1 MKILMKGFFK
11 ILLILFLCGAT
22 IFTVAYAISDITI
35 MQFLAFSNPVVAQEM
50 ISEKLIGML
59 IKISIVGTILGI
71 FWISLKKVANYLE
84 KKEQQ
89 EEYEALKN
97 NE

>member
-1 MKILMKGFFK
+1 MKILMRRFLN

-22 IFTVAYAISDITI
+22 IFMVAYAISDITI
-35 MQFLAFSNPVVAQEM
+35 MHFLAFSNPVVAQEM
-50 ISEKLIGML
+50 ISEKLLSMI
-59 IKISIVGTILGI
+59 IKTSIVGTILGI
-71 FWISLKKVANYLE
+71 FWISLKKVVKYLE

-89 EEYEALKN
+89 QEYEILKN

>member
-11 ILLILFLCGAT
+11 ILLILFLCGVT
-22 IFTVAYAISDITI
+22 VFTVVYAISDITI

>member
-1 MKILMKGFFK
+1 MKILMKGFLK